1 MSRHDIIKFLKGRKL
16 DFSLNIAKFPYF
28 VNLPNLSGWQLN
40 LSSDI
45 YIYTG
50 DLDLK
55 IKRDQTCWKAN
66 ILDYNF
72 YEGTLPELYRI

>member
-1 MSRHDIIKFLKGRKL
+1 
-16 DFSLNIAKFPYF
+16 
-28 VNLPNLSGWQLN
+28 VNLPNLSGVAAQPL
-40 LSSDI
+40 I
-45 YIYTG
+45 GYIYTG

-55 IKRDQTCWKAN
+55 IKRDQTRWKAN

>member
-16 DFSLNIAKFPYF
+16 DFSLNIAKFPCF
-28 VNLPNLSGWQLN
+28 VNLPNLSGVAAQPL
-40 LSSDI
+40 I
-45 YIYTG
+45 GYIYTG

-55 IKRDQTCWKAN
+55 IKRDQTRWKAN

-72 YEGTLPELYRI
+72 YEGTLSELYRI